1 MRLARACSLTCIL
14 MTVLTALP
22 CLADEV
28 RVVSGAP
35 DEVSVTIYRDLFAL
49 VTETRTVDLPAE
61 PVTLVFDGVV
71 ESLLPQSATVAGTG
85 RELSESNYDYE
96 ELSPSTLIRK
106 SIGKSVTLTRT
117 HPRTGKVTRAEATI
131 VAATSNGVTFRTAEG
146 NEVYQCSGLPEQ
158 LTFDQVPDG
167 IDARPRLSIRLA
179 GGAAGK
185 RQLRVSYLAHGFAWS
200 ADYLG
205 HVDAGAQRMDLLGWI
220 TLRNHTGATFRNA
233 QVQVVAG
240 RLNLLDYEEAGTSL
254 VGDTADFETD
264 DSLLEQ
270 LREEEEFLEDELG
283 YDSTH
288 IEVVSGCYPQ
298 GPPFFDTTGILRQG
312 NAMVDAITA
321 EDIGDFPEGELQ
333 EVIVTGIRQS
343 MAVRENLAD
352 YQMYRLP
359 APTDLNARQTKQVAF
374 IRKEDVKIDRFY
386 AVRFADEAFYE
397 DMVEEEGDRL
407 HPMIRIGWTN
417 QQADGLGEPLP
428 GGRVRIFDGR
438 EAGALF
444 AGEADIRD
452 NPVGGP
458 VEFAIGFARDLTL
471 TPKLPEDEEP
481 QVKWL
486 SLLTR
491 RASLPMEMLIE
502 NEKSVPVEVEVR
514 QGEMLE
520 LTDIRVKRAS
530 LAPQRKAG
538 DYMWRITVPANGAAH
553 LSYTVSGRG
562 PGW

>member
-1 MRLARACSLTCIL
+1 MRLARACSLTMAL
-14 MTVLTALP
+14 AALP

-35 DEVSVTIYRDLFAL
+35 DAVSVTIYRDLFAL
-49 VTETRTVDLPAE
+49 ITETRTVDLPAE
-61 PVTLVFDGVV
+61 PVTLVFGGVV

-85 RELSESNYDYE
+85 RELSESNYDFE
-96 ELSPSTLIRK
+96 ELSPGSLIRR
-106 SIGKSVTLTRT
+106 SIGKTVTLTRT
-117 HPRTGKVTRAEATI
+117 HPRTGKVTRVEATI
-131 VAATSNGVTFRTAEG
+131 VAANTNGVTFRTVEG

-158 LTFDQVPDG
+158 LTFEQVPDG
-167 IDARPRLSIRLA
+167 IDAGPRLSIRLA
-179 GGAAGK
+179 GGAAGI
-185 RQLRVSYLAHGFAWS
+185 RQVRVSYLAHGFAWS

-205 HVDAGAQRMDLLGWI
+205 HVDAGAQRMDLLGWV

-240 RLNLLDYEEAGTSL
+240 RLNLLDYQEGGTSL
-254 VGDTADFETD
+254 VGDTADFNTD
-264 DSLLEQ
+264 DSLSEH
-270 LREEEEFLEDELG
+270 LREEEKFLEDELG
-283 YDSTH
+283 YDSTYV
-288 IEVVSGCYPQ
+288 EAASGCYPQ
-298 GPPFFDTTGILRQG
+298 GPPSFESTTILRQG
-312 NAMVDAITA
+312 IGIVDAITA
-321 EDIGDFPEGELQ
+321 EDLGRFPDGELE

-352 YQMYRLP
+352 YQLYRLP
-359 APTDLNARQTKQVAF
+359 VPTDLNARQTKQVAF
-374 IRKEDVKIDRFY
+374 IRKEDVKVDRFY
-386 AVRFADEAFYE
+386 AVRFADEAFNE
-397 DMVEEEGDRL
+397 DMIEEEGDRL

-417 QQADGLGEPLP
+417 QQADGLGDPLP
-428 GGRVRIFDGR
+428 AGRVRIFDGR
-438 EAGALF
+438 DAGAVF

-452 NPVGGP
+452 NPVGAP

-471 TPKLPEDEEP
+471 TPKLPQDEEP
-481 QVKWL
+481 QVNWL

-502 NEKSVPVEVEVR
+502 NGKSVPVDVEVR

-530 LAPQRKAG
+530 LAPERKAG

-553 LSYTVSGRG
+553 LSYVVSGRG
-562 PGW
+562 PDE